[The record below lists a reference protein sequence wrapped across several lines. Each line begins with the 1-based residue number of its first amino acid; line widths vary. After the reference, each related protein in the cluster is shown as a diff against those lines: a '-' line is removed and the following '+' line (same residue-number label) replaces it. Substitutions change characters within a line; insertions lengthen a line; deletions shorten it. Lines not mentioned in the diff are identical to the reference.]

1 MTTAFDIPATTSRI
15 NYSRSIS
22 PMRRDE
28 DFVGSDGSYSW
39 FWARME
45 RQLGRG
51 YARVWAD
58 THVMRAL
65 DGRTVQEALDA
76 GEPPK
81 KVWRAVHQTL
91 ELPPSER

>member
-1 MTTAFDIPATTSRI
+1 MTTAFDIPGHVTRL

-28 DFVGSDGSYSW
+28 NFVGSDGSYSW

-58 THVMRAL
+58 TQVLRAL
-65 DGRTVQEALDA
+65 DGRTAQEALDA

-81 KVWRAVHQTL
+81 TVWRAVHQTL